1 MITSGPLELFRSFL
15 LWPTLTGPS
24 RVSPPGQDKPSDS
37 RLQLAAPCS
46 AQHLPIWQFLLSQGT
61 PAAMLAATGNA
72 KLRRHHGLVLLRLQL
87 SEVLQTVMRLTKE
100 IEMEWQ

>member
-1 MITSGPLELFRSFL
+1 
-15 LWPTLTGPS
+15 
-24 RVSPPGQDKPSDS
+24 
-37 RLQLAAPCS
+37 
-46 AQHLPIWQFLLSQGT
+46 
-61 PAAMLAATGNA
+61 MLAATGNA